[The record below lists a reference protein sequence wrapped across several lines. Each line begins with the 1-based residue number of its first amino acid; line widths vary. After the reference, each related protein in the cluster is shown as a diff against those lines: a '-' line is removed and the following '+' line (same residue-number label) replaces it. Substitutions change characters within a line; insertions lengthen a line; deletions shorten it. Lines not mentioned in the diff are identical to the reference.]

1 MIIRPLEATDEASM
15 READEVMSPFSF
27 SLDLAPDE
35 PFEQWLQR
43 CRADEMGDVPE
54 GRVPA
59 LFRVAEVEGQLLG
72 RVSVR
77 LVLNDWL
84 AKYGGHV
91 GYGVLPHHRRKGV
104 ATALLGE
111 ALSILHAHDVEQAL
125 IVCDDDNEASARVAQ
140 AFGGVLAERAVDE
153 GGCPIRHYLV
163 PARPV
168 RIDQ

>member
-1 MIIRPLEATDEASM
+1 MIIRPLEATDEASI

-43 CRADEMGDVPE
+43 RSADEMGDVPE

-59 LFRVAEVEGQLLG
+59 LFRVAEAEGQLLG

-91 GYGVLPHHRRKGV
+91 GYGVLPQHRRKGV